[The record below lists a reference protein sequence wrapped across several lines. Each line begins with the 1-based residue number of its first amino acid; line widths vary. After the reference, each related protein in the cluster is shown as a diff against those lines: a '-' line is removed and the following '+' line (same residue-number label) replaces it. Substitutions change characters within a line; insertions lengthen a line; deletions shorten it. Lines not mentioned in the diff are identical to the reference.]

1 MIYWISGVACS
12 GKSTLIKSILNKY
25 TDFPNSYEIY
35 IPIKNIS
42 CIKFNDF
49 LLIGSNYLSNKI
61 KKQTNLGI
69 DNCRSNHKEIKEI
82 IIQEYTKHNNILLE
96 TFISR
101 YFKEELLL
109 WLIKLYEL
117 KILHLQV
124 DKNILDK
131 RGEER
136 NCDVDKLRNEEIK
149 INQLKRVE
157 SIIKHNKIKQYVS
170 ILHNKDKKDLSNNV
184 KLIYDYLTMK
194 DY

>member
-35 IPIKNIS
+35 KPIKNIS
-42 CIKFNDF
+42 CIKFNNF
-49 LLIGSNYLSNKI
+49 LLIGSNYLNSRI
-61 KKQTNLGI
+61 IKQTSYGI
-69 DNCRSNHKEIKEI
+69 DSCRSSHKEIKEI
-82 IIQEYTKHNNILLE
+82 IIKEHSKHNNILLE
-96 TFISR
+96 TFIPK

-109 WLIKLYEL
+109 WLIELYEL
-117 KILHLQV
+117 KILYLQV

-136 NCDVDKLRNEEIK
+136 NCDVDILRNEKIK
-149 INQLKRVE
+149 INQLKKVE

-170 ILHNKDKKDLSNNV
+170 ILQNKDKKDLSNNV

-194 DY
+194 DN